1 MSQEKLYLKLTNQ
14 DLALFNED
22 AWQNDDL
29 KEEYEF
35 YKQVAII
42 LIERHLNMPCCLDSE
57 LNNIELVFNE
67 QIVLLSAHVYNIH
80 STIVANTQNQ
90 GIKQISSN
98 GRSVTFMDALEIASQ
113 VAIPDYIKAM
123 LPKPRARVRVW

>member
-1 MSQEKLYLKLTNQ
+1 MTQEKLYLKLTNQ
-14 DLALFNED
+14 NLALFDEYI
-22 AWQNDDL
+22 WENDEL
-29 KEEYEF
+29 EEEYEF

-42 LIERHLNMPCCLDSE
+42 LIERHLNILDDE
-57 LNNIELVFNE
+57 HDTEHIYVE
-67 QIVLLSAHVYNIH
+67 QITLLSAHVYNIH